1 MKTAYVYDMM
11 KKNDT
16 KGSLLMM
23 NLHFLRQIWRLGSCL
38 VLLLALCMFVMTP
51 ASATVRTVTATG
63 EYTMGEAETMLV
75 AKERALEDAKRRAAE
90 QVGIYVTSSSTVEN
104 LTLTQD
110 TVTTMT
116 ASFLRVTGTP
126 RYETAAAGDALA
138 VTVRATITA
147 EADDSDLQRIR
158 QMTQEPSR
166 VAAYQQLT
174 ASYARL
180 QQEAAVLQKAFLAA
194 RTPEEKQEIKEALHK
209 NEAAYQSYLLLQEA
223 YAHPEKEAEL
233 LDRALTLYSA
243 NVPAYAARAAHRLGT
258 DDLAGCLADTE
269 AGRKALT
276 AAMKKG
282 EDADYS
288 ADDAHMMEFLMR
300 GIAGSARFLQG
311 NTDGALQ
318 DFRAADKLAEK
329 FDLRTVRPDIYDH
342 FLFDYG
348 GAEILKEDYKT
359 AETLYTRLIERLDVP
374 APKLPA
380 PPLPPAGDPQTTPPA
395 AAKGAPPAAPEKE
408 RNLLHA
414 NAYLYRAIAR
424 SQQGNKEG
432 AKKDLLQV
440 LEVLQQLPKED
451 QQQVKE
457 MLDAL
462 PSLQK

>member
-1 MKTAYVYDMM
+1 MISRTNLYRHLAGGCVFF
-11 KKNDT
+11 
-16 KGSLLMM
+16 LM
-23 NLHFLRQIWRLGSCL
+23 
-38 VLLLALCMFVMTP
+38 LCMLFVVP
-51 ASATVRTVTATG
+51 AAAAVRTVTATG
-63 EYTMGEAETMLV
+63 SYTMGEAETMLV

-90 QVGIYVTSSSTVEN
+90 QVGVYVTSSSTVEN
-104 LTLTQD
+104 LALTQD

-126 RYETAAAGDALA
+126 RYETEAVGDALA

-180 QQEAAVLQKAFLAA
+180 QREAAVLQKAFLAA
-194 RTPEEKQEIKEALHK
+194 KTPQEKQEIKEALHK

-243 NVPAYAARAAHRLGT
+243 NVLAYVARAAHRLST
-258 DDLAGCLADTE
+258 DDLAGCIADAD
-269 AGRKALT
+269 AGRKALAD
-276 AAMKKG
+276 AAKKG
-282 EDADYS
+282 KDADYS
-288 ADDAHMMEFLMR
+288 EEDTHMMEFLLR
-300 GIAGSARFLQG
+300 GITGSARFLQG
-311 NTDGALQ
+311 DTDGALE
-318 DFRAADKLAEK
+318 DFRAADQLAGK

-359 AETLYTRLIERLDVP
+359 AETLYTRLIERLTQP

-380 PPLPPAGDPQTTPPA
+380 PPAGLAPATPEEKRPQDPA
-395 AAKGAPPAAPEKE
+395 KE

-440 LEVLQQLPKED
+440 QEVLQQLPKED
-451 QQQVKE
+451 RRQVQE
-457 MLDAL
+457 VLDAL

>member
-1 MKTAYVYDMM
+1 MKFRSSHLA
-11 KKNDT
+11 
-16 KGSLLMM
+16 G
-23 NLHFLRQIWRLGSCL
+23 CCA
-38 VLLLALCMFVMTP
+38 LLLTFCAIFVTP
-51 ASATVRTVTATG
+51 ATAAMRTVTATG

-90 QVGIYVTSSSTVEN
+90 QVGVYVTSSSTVEG
-104 LTLTQD
+104 LALTQD

-126 RYETAAAGDALA
+126 SYTTEAVGDALA

-380 PPLPPAGDPQTTPPA
+380 PPVPPAGDTQAAQPA
-395 AAKGAPPAAPEKE
+395 AAKGAPPATPEKE

-440 LEVLQQLPKED
+440 QEVLQQLPKED

>member
-1 MKTAYVYDMM
+1 MKFRSSHLA
-11 KKNDT
+11 
-16 KGSLLMM
+16 G
-23 NLHFLRQIWRLGSCL
+23 CCA
-38 VLLLALCMFVMTP
+38 LLLTFCAIFVTP
-51 ASATVRTVTATG
+51 ATAAMRTVTATG

-90 QVGIYVTSSSTVEN
+90 QVGVYVTSSSTVEG
-104 LTLTQD
+104 LALTQD

-126 RYETAAAGDALA
+126 SYTTEAVGDALA

-243 NVPAYAARAAHRLGT
+243 NVPAYAARAA
-258 DDLAGCLADTE
+258 
-269 AGRKALT
+269 

-282 EDADYS
+282 EGADYS

-380 PPLPPAGDPQTTPPA
+380 PPVPPAGDPQTTPPA

-424 SQQGNKEG
+424 NQQGNKEG
-432 AKKDLLQV
+432 AQKDLQQV
-440 LEVLQQLPKED
+440 QEVLQQLPKED
-451 QQQVKE
+451 QKQVKE

>member
-1 MKTAYVYDMM
+1 MKFRSSHLA
-11 KKNDT
+11 
-16 KGSLLMM
+16 G
-23 NLHFLRQIWRLGSCL
+23 CCA
-38 VLLLALCMFVMTP
+38 LLLTFCAIFVTP
-51 ASATVRTVTATG
+51 ATAAMRTVTATG

-90 QVGIYVTSSSTVEN
+90 QVGVYVTSSSTVEG
-104 LTLTQD
+104 LALTQD

-126 RYETAAAGDALA
+126 SYTTEAVGDALA

-282 EDADYS
+282 EGADYS
-288 ADDAHMMEFLMR
+288 ADDAHM
-300 GIAGSARFLQG
+300 
-311 NTDGALQ
+311 
-318 DFRAADKLAEK
+318 FRAADKLAEK

-380 PPLPPAGDPQTTPPA
+380 PPVPPAGDTQAAQPA
-395 AAKGAPPAAPEKE
+395 AAKGAPPATPEKE

-432 AKKDLLQV
+432 AKKDLLHVQ
-440 LEVLQQLPKED
+440 EVLHSLSKED
-451 QQQVKE
+451 QKQVQD

>member
-1 MKTAYVYDMM
+1 
-11 KKNDT
+11 
-16 KGSLLMM
+16 
-23 NLHFLRQIWRLGSCL
+23 
-38 VLLLALCMFVMTP
+38 
-51 ASATVRTVTATG
+51 
-63 EYTMGEAETMLV
+63 
-75 AKERALEDAKRRAAE
+75 
-90 QVGIYVTSSSTVEN
+90 
-104 LTLTQD
+104 
-110 TVTTMT
+110 
-116 ASFLRVTGTP
+116 
-126 RYETAAAGDALA
+126 
-138 VTVRATITA
+138 
-147 EADDSDLQRIR
+147 
-158 QMTQEPSR
+158 
-166 VAAYQQLT
+166 
-174 ASYARL
+174 
-180 QQEAAVLQKAFLAA
+180 
-194 RTPEEKQEIKEALHK
+194 
-209 NEAAYQSYLLLQEA
+209 
-223 YAHPEKEAEL
+223 
-233 LDRALTLYSA
+233 
-243 NVPAYAARAAHRLGT
+243 RAAHRLGT

-282 EDADYS
+282 EGADYS

-380 PPLPPAGDPQTTPPA
+380 PPVPPAGDTQAAQPA
-395 AAKGAPPAAPEKE
+395 AAKGAPPATPEKE

-432 AKKDLLQV
+432 AKKDLQQV
-440 LEVLQQLPKED
+440 QEVLQQLPKED